1 VVLAGAPA
9 RSTDAG
15 GSRGAIAVSV
25 GGLRKAYGATVAVD
39 GITFAV
45 ARGEGFGLP
54 GL

>member
-1 VVLAGAPA
+1 MVLAGAPA

-15 GSRGAIAVSV
+15 GRGATAVSV